1 VLTGT
6 ASVFRPAALRAV
18 AENRGTALP
27 GVAGD
32 VYDTWALTEDNE
44 LTIALKSLG
53 GLMVSPSECAVV
65 TELMPTW
72 RTLWAQ
78 RLRWQRGTL
87 ENLGA
92 YGLTPPT
99 ARYWSQQFGLGYG
112 VIALS
117 SYLLL
122 ILLTVLALDTWIW
135 FPFWLG
141 LGLLFSF
148 ERVVT
153 VWRGGWRARLLAMTV
168 VPELVFDMFLNVVYV
183 KGIIDMSVGR
193 EASWKHLAKAG

>member
-1 VLTGT
+1 
-6 ASVFRPAALRAV
+6 V
-18 AENRGTALP
+18 AENRGKALP
-27 GVAGD
+27 GVTGD

-53 GLMVSPSECAVV
+53 GLMVSPSGCAVV
-65 TELMPTW
+65 TEPMPTW

-78 RLRWQRGTL
+78 RLRWQRGAL
-87 ENLGA
+87 ENLEA

-99 ARYWSQQFGLGYG
+99 VRYWAQQFGLGYG

-153 VWRGGWRARLLAMTV
+153 VWRGGWPARLLALP
-168 VPELVFDMFLNVVYV
+168 PEAAAAGL
-183 KGIIDMSVGR
+183 
-193 EASWKHLAKAG
+193 EARPAG